1 MLLIKV
7 NYDEPILTI
16 GSDYDDSSIGA
27 VGIPKD

>member
-7 NYDEPILTI
+7 NYDELIFSI

-27 VGIPKD
+27 VGALKD